1 MRGFEIIGTTAD
13 VGIVARGRTL
23 AELFENAAVGMF
35 AIIFGGASCQVDAS
49 DQKRI
54 HLFSSDAE
62 ALLVAWLSELLWYFD
77 AELMVA
83 RSFRLRV
90 ESKAGQTEP
99 AGERAGAQPAI
110 LDAAVGFVPLSE
122 AGIRPVVEIKAVT
135 MHNLKI
141 TRRGENIS
149 ARIIFDI

>member
-77 AELMVA
+77 
-83 RSFRLRV
+83 
-90 ESKAGQTEP
+90 
-99 AGERAGAQPAI
+99 
-110 LDAAVGFVPLSE
+110 
-122 AGIRPVVEIKAVT
+122 EIKAVT